1 MNTGLLPR
9 SISSRTGYITTTTIQ
24 TKVVGHTIK
33 EVQVIKT
40 TSTDLP
46 IPIKLPTSRSPSAS
60 KTARSLKS
68 PLASPMISPR
78 SFTSSKTFA
87 FSPKCQNPHLDQR
100 QFFSTKRCS
109 GHSPKQDIEDLV
121 KNSLKQEKTQQR
133 IQRVRTKQAIKLKLQ
148 KKLQMKV
155 LDEFIRQENL
165 SRFKQKCNLTRPKWG
180 TDDKKVISDTKIL
193 REIEKVRK
201 LHKPKKV
208 FQDFAVF
215 SNKKKKIKRPHKE
228 NDKLKHDV
236 EEDLSTQ
243 RKKFAQKLKNLTSRV
258 EKLRVETESVK
269 DPRLEKLVKAL
280 EKPIKRNFF
289 CKLSQAP
296 TSLSS
301 SSVSYV
307 QEDNEVQSI
316 MKMQKPL
323 PEPEDHKS
331 EINKSYEKLIE
342 TQEKLNKNQQHQLI
356 DLKTRDMQE
365 MNKLAEVLGDNPEIK
380 KKFEGMIERR
390 YSKLENLFKEN
401 MENIKQVL
409 GIEELEEN
417 KDFEDRNFDDK
428 NFDERNLEDM
438 IPGLRNTISEF
449 SSSFLMQLNE
459 VPFAINVTFEDQPAE
474 PAEPEDSFESPSEDS
489 LYSRDTFP
497 EPDPAGAQFPEAN
510 VPSQFHPVHDEP
522 SLPLISESL
531 VIDTQARAQNPA
543 DSIEELVGGINSADR
558 SDEMNSA
565 DNTLDLNAPAIPS
578 QNHMYILEDS
588 YGSGESGSN
597 ANFSSISFNSP
608 PEPEIKE
615 ESHHPENRSVRII
628 TEKFPSPFTDMY
640 ESSTEIEGYELIIN
654 RIVFTLEK
662 DIFSQI
668 YEELK
673 SNDDYWANIPKRPQ
687 IAIRLSIQDYE
698 NQVQTDS
705 IAILSVFKRLQVI
718 KHQDTIIQ
726 TVLRIYNPLS
736 MLARVQEEYD
746 QEDEIRIFDYTDI
759 EKLDKSSSISLSISC
774 SASSP
779 NPFRVTHNKVV
790 IDAINEALCR
800 SAKRK
805 VSLPWKIQDQ
815 VFVLDFDSLMKS
827 AAKKLV
833 KWAEIEA
840 GKIPTA
846 EMLNSFGS
854 LDEDKLQIA
863 RQEKL
868 ARFLIVDV
876 SESDKSWIECDLEET
891 QTALNL
897 AEFVLDFL
905 CMETVQ
911 FVA

>member
-1 MNTGLLPR
+1 MLTMNTGLLPR

-24 TKVVGHTIK
+24 TKVLGHTIK

-46 IPIKLPTSRSPSAS
+46 IPIKLPTSRSPSGS
-60 KTARSLKS
+60 KTTRSLKS

-87 FSPKCQNPHLDQR
+87 FSPKSANPHLDQR
-100 QFFSTKRCS
+100 QVFSIKRCS

-133 IQRVRTKQAIKLKLQ
+133 IQKIKSKQAIKLKLQ

-180 TDDKKVISDTKIL
+180 IDDKKVISDTKIL

-215 SNKKKKIKRPHKE
+215 TNKKKKIKKFHKE
-228 NDKLKHDV
+228 NEKIKHDV

-243 RKKFAQKLKNLTSRV
+243 KKKFAQKLKNLTNRV

-289 CKLSQAP
+289 LRLSEVPLSQ
-296 TSLSS
+296 SS
-301 SSVSYV
+301 SSVSYM

-323 PEPEDHKS
+323 AEPEDHKS

-342 TQEKLNKNQQHQLI
+342 TQEKLNKNQQDQLI

-417 KDFEDRNFDDK
+417 KDLDDK
-428 NFDERNLEDM
+428 DLEDKNLEDM
-438 IPGLRNTISEF
+438 MPGLRNTISEF

-459 VPFAINVTFEDQPAE
+459 VPFAINVTFEDQPVE

-497 EPDPAGAQFPEAN
+497 EPDPTAAEFPQAN
-510 VPSQFHPVHDEP
+510 VPSKFHPVHDEP

-531 VIDTQARAQNPA
+531 VIDTQVRAQNPA

-558 SDEMNSA
+558 SDDMNSA

-597 ANFSSISFNSP
+597 ANFSSISYNSP

-615 ESHHPENRSVRII
+615 ESHHSENRSLRII

-654 RIVFTLEK
+654 RIIFTLEK

-673 SNDDYWANIPKRPQ
+673 NNDDYWLNIPKKPQ

-705 IAILSVFKRLQVI
+705 IAILSVFKRLQII
-718 KHQDTIIQ
+718 KNEDTIIQ
-726 TVLRIYNPLS
+726 SVLKIYNPLS
-736 MLARVQEEYD
+736 MLARVQDDYD

-774 SASSP
+774 STSSP
-779 NPFRVTHNKVV
+779 NPFKVTHNKVV

-805 VSLPWKIQDQ
+805 VNLPWKIQDQ
-815 VFVLDFDSLMKS
+815 VFVLNFDSLMKS

-854 LDEDKLQIA
+854 LDEDKLQLA

-897 AEFVLDFL
+897 AEFVFDFL
-905 CMETVQ
+905 CMETVE